1 MSSQGG
7 GPTRPES
14 PWAKVYGASFKHDL
28 GDGQSHS
35 LLNPIFP
42 RLHPVYYDDLPPE
55 SKEGKPDVDQVQYS
69 WQRQL
74 VDLGGISSYQLG
86 PLNETL
92 GAGIYGGHSARR
104 YDQDQNRKLHEA
116 RLLDVKEDAWL
127 DFLKKERWWEL
138 NEHSLVDTRQSNP
151 IDRWNPQQ
159 NRVWDE
165 LRIILEFCNRTLTKL
180 LEERDPWLD
189 ALLFGDIVYSD
200 GSPVPQVSSK
210 TSPRKDEPVWTFKYR
225 SPAELPPRQE
235 YVAQARD
242 QLLRLTKDLLFG
254 FREPACLEERSYEKE
269 YEADKTTPWGQ
280 FWVAKDM
287 KIAWNTRHMIFLN
300 VASIARFGQACT
312 ILHELMHAIHKARV
326 KDFNVNPAEEAY
338 MGEEQIREMGMSFI
352 NHVFGGTLLG
362 LKLPAV
368 PPGQLQGQRITVTD
382 QILEGQ
388 ELMSA
393 YNQTPR
399 DGWDVLRYG
408 NTSTPLALIPPFAC
422 ASLFDQNYWE
432 SCVNAKGTGALRPA
446 RLIAWNGHV
455 THPIPQVDEFRD
467 PLAAVI
473 GALDARRK
481 EVEAR
486 RIRSDPDTVLH
497 VDIWN
502 RSLWGHFHMRAD
514 ITAFSK
520 HHSRHQLG
528 PCRRIARDRLSKA
541 REGFRLISADR
552 DVGQNLQGAYWVS
565 FAIAYLML
573 ASLPAKDL
581 VGANNNPGNSVQ
593 RWRDPRDNTNRVQ
606 ATWSRRQA
614 TVACEV
620 GSVLGGNSRSLEHP
634 LDYLKVYEIEIV
646 DKLRNIASTHHANFV
661 SLGGVPPF
669 ESNAA
674 VANFPLPPWK
684 TRDQG
689 PAPQPS
695 PAERFLLPIEIS
707 KEGLILIQAANA
719 QGWLCYLVPAS
730 KSKEVRDVWVKTPYG
745 KALPAN
751 DRVDKR
757 VQELRAELRKSN
769 PSGILIPW
777 CQRTEVAEF
786 DGDLEFLKSPAGKT
800 DAATKAFQSPYQLD
814 VDSTL
819 IDQDLENSLRS
830 FLCAHIKH
838 DDTGTTFPKR
848 GSLLSTEKE
857 LARHDCP
864 GQAVDPSVLRDR
876 EQVSYLD
883 HHPASDSI
891 LAQCG
896 GRDITQYFHRNH
908 NNQLLT
914 DIDLGDA
921 KHTIYEV
928 GRLVPAQA
936 AIRDD
941 QFVLGD
947 CVFALKDLNAAA
959 PARRRWAGK
968 VVTPEEWRVA
978 AEASLFDDMHDR
990 RGELAVAKYEGV
1002 ARDPGAPQVF
1012 SREDLAAHDGTRS
1025 PPDDDFAWVASEG
1038 DRYVVYNISGT
1049 SGGRPTIKCRHA
1061 ANHILHAIDLINFS
1075 RCFPKPPNPD
1085 REMEWKELA
1094 GKVITAPRETCQWL
1108 RTEASHRMIGELME
1122 MSDGSD

>member
-1 MSSQGG
+1 MPLEHAVTYHGVAPLDSQCSQQRANTQRVHNVHRIRERV
-7 GPTRPES
+7 PEIDMYQAARCPLRPDRQRGVEVEVETIY
-14 PWAKVYGASFKHDL
+14 PFQP
-28 GDGQSHS
+28 GQQQ
-35 LLNPIFP
+35 
-42 RLHPVYYDDLPPE
+42 
-55 SKEGKPDVDQVQYS
+55 QVLKWLY
-69 WQRQL
+69 L
-74 VDLGGISSYQLG
+74 VDLGGIFSYQLG

-92 GAGIYGGHSARR
+92 GAGIYGGHSARN
-104 YDQDQNRKLHEA
+104 YDQDQNRKLHEE
-116 RLLDVKEDAWL
+116 RLLNVNEEAWF

-138 NEHSLVDTRQSNP
+138 NEEPLIDKRQSNP
-151 IDRWNPQQ
+151 INRWNPQQ

-165 LRIILEFCNRTLTKL
+165 LRIILEFCNRTLAKL

-189 ALLFGDIVYSD
+189 ALLFGDLVYSD
-200 GSPVPQVSSK
+200 GSPVPQFSSR

-254 FREPACLEERSYEKE
+254 FREPASLDECSYEKE
-269 YEADKTTPWGQ
+269 YEADRTTPWGQ

-287 KIAWNTRHMIFLN
+287 KIAWKTCHMIFLN
-300 VASIARFGQACT
+300 VINLRVLVEMGTTTPAQASIARFGQACT
-312 ILHELMHAIHKARV
+312 VLHELMHAIHKARV
-326 KDFNVNPAEEAY
+326 KDFNVNPTKEAY
-338 MGEEQIREMGMSFI
+338 MGEEQLREMGMSFI

-382 QILEGQ
+382 QMLEGK

-393 YNQTPR
+393 YNQIPR

-432 SCVNAKGTGALRPA
+432 TCVNAKGTGALRPA
-446 RLIAWNGHV
+446 RLIAWNGQV

-497 VDIWN
+497 VDIWK

-514 ITAFSK
+514 LTAFSK
-520 HHSRHQLG
+520 HHARHQLG
-528 PCRRIARDRLSKA
+528 PCRRLARDRLSKA
-541 REGFRLISADR
+541 REGFKLISADT
-552 DVGQNLQGAYWVS
+552 DEGQNLQGAYWVS

-581 VGANNNPGNSVQ
+581 VGANNNPGDSVQ

-606 ATWSRRQA
+606 ATWSRRQP
-614 TVACEV
+614 TVACKVEP
-620 GSVLGGNSRSLEHP
+620 VLGGNARSPKHP
-634 LDYLKVYEIEIV
+634 REYLDVYEIEIA

-684 TRDQG
+684 TKLQG
-689 PAPQPS
+689 PSPQPS

-719 QGWLCYLVPAS
+719 QGCLCYPVSAS

-745 KALPAN
+745 KALPNN
-751 DRVDKR
+751 DPADRKVL
-757 VQELRAELRKSN
+757 ELRGELRKSN
-769 PSGILIPW
+769 PTGTLIPW
-777 CQRTEVAEF
+777 YRRLEVAEF

-800 DAATKAFQSPYQLD
+800 DAATKAFQGPYQLD
-814 VDSTL
+814 IDATL
-819 IDQDLENSLRS
+819 IGQDLEDSLRTY
-830 FLCAHIKH
+830 LCAHIKH
-838 DDTGTTFPKR
+838 DDTGATFPKR
-848 GSLLSTEKE
+848 GSLLLTEKE

-864 GQAVDPSVLRDR
+864 GQA
-876 EQVSYLD
+876 YLD

-891 LAQCG
+891 LAQFG
-896 GRDITQYFHRNH
+896 GRDITQYFLRNH

-928 GRLVPAQA
+928 GRLVPAQT

-941 QFVLGD
+941 QFVLDD

-968 VVTPEEWRVA
+968 AVTPEEWRVA
-978 AEASLFDDMHDR
+978 AEAPLFDDMHAR
-990 RGELAVAKYEGV
+990 RGDLAVAKYEDG
-1002 ARDPGAPQVF
+1002 ARGSEASTFF
-1012 SREDLAAHDGTRS
+1012 SREDLAAHDATKS
-1025 PPDDDFAWVASEG
+1025 PPDEDFAWVASEEG
-1038 DRYVVYNISGT
+1038 DRYVVYNIS
-1049 SGGRPTIKCRHA
+1049 
-1061 ANHILHAIDLINFS
+1061 DLINYS
-1075 RCFPKPPNPD
+1075 RCFPKPPSPD
-1085 REMEWKELA
+1085 RDIEWKELA

-1108 RTEASHRMIGELME
+1108 RTEASHRVIGELME
-1122 MSDGSD
+1122 MSEGSD